1 MSDGSRTLFY
11 KNDDGKDVECEILFT
26 YHSDEFNKNYVLF
39 FEKGSDDG
47 DSVEIMAASY
57 DEADETMGTLSP
69 IESDEEWAML
79 DEVLEEFQEDID
91 SADDEE

>member
-26 YHSDEFNKNYVLF
+26 YHSEEFNKNYVLF
-39 FEKGSDDG
+39 FEKGSDEG

-57 DEADETMGTLSP
+57 DETDETMGTLSP
-69 IESDEEWAML
+69 IETDEEWAML
-79 DEVLEEFQEDID
+79 DDVLEEFQEDID
-91 SADDEE
+91 SADEEE